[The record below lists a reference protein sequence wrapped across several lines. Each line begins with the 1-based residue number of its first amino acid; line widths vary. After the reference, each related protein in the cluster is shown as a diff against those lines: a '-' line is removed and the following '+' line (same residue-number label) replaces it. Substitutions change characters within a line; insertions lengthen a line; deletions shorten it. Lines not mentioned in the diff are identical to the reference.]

1 MSKTVFTIDDTK
13 QKFQLTVPDDGIVI
27 PFITSISNPTA
38 QVDNENRKIIL
49 NHNMSYSKI
58 YYSYNKNDLLTPT
71 NGTLYDRSNL
81 NGIVP
86 VIDTSKESG
95 WYSGTIYYVAVVS
108 DVASSVMSV
117 SYDFDVRVGDI
128 FNVDNCQV
136 KVFSIS
142 MEDSEN
148 VWCFSY
154 PNIETLYDISKNTYT
169 LDRLN
174 SFPAAI
180 SCNEGESI
188 NFTDFIINYYSS
200 SISTDLTKLRENR
213 SDSWLF
219 LNKGDYE
226 KIVSLGKYFD
236 KSYDDNEIKIFLGV
250 SGNFFTGSSYIF
262 SFLNKT
268 SNIWEIKTDIYST
281 NKVDEAYYNKVI
293 FLIGCYFPISKF

>member
-1 MSKTVFTIDDTK
+1 MSKTVFAIDDTK

-117 SYDFDVRVGDI
+117 SYDFDD
-128 FNVDNCQV
+128 
-136 KVFSIS
+136 
-142 MEDSEN
+142 
-148 VWCFSY
+148 
-154 PNIETLYDISKNTYT
+154 
-169 LDRLN
+169 
-174 SFPAAI
+174 
-180 SCNEGESI
+180 
-188 NFTDFIINYYSS
+188 
-200 SISTDLTKLRENR
+200 
-213 SDSWLF
+213 
-219 LNKGDYE
+219 
-226 KIVSLGKYFD
+226 
-236 KSYDDNEIKIFLGV
+236 
-250 SGNFFTGSSYIF
+250 
-262 SFLNKT
+262 
-268 SNIWEIKTDIYST
+268 
-281 NKVDEAYYNKVI
+281 
-293 FLIGCYFPISKF
+293 